1 VRPRES
7 REGSSTAPVAGP
19 SLPSLPMIIS
29 ESASAVID
37 IMNGLYVQDI
47 DAEEDMASKNKT
59 EFKQECLT
67 LVLEQ
72 LFDSAGMAER
82 ISSELGQ
89 STFYTNQSYRADDS
103 AEEELMVSARLV
115 NRLIDVLRSGIEDT
129 LTSYLRDFVTDGMKT
144 KSKVAR
150 QSAWYA
156 KYRATI
162 PGLAGLLKDLTKG
175 DSTTIAS
182 LLSQEWS
189 STLAAF
195 HSKFTS

>member
-1 VRPRES
+1 
-7 REGSSTAPVAGP
+7 
-19 SLPSLPMIIS
+19 MIIS